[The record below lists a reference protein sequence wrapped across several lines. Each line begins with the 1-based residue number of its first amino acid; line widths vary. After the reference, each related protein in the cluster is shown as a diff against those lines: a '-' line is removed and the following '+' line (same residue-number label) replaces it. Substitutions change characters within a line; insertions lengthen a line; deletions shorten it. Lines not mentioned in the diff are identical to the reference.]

1 MDIRITKTT
10 TPKVKPPEAELGFG
24 KFFSDHLFAMDYS
37 PEKGWFDA
45 RIQPYAPFQVDP
57 AAGVFHYGQAMFEG
71 SKAFRYI
78 DGSIRLFRP
87 EQHAKRLAH
96 GAPRL
101 CMPTPTE
108 EQMTEAV
115 RALVRIDADWVPK
128 SEGTSLYLRPTLIA
142 TEGFLGVRPATK
154 YLYFVIASPAGNY
167 FGGKGLKAVRIWVET
182 HDVRAPRGG
191 LGATKA
197 GANYAASLLS
207 ATKAKKQGYDQVLWL
222 DGNEHEF
229 VEEVGTMNVCF
240 VIGNALVTPPLSDS
254 ILPGVTRDSVLV
266 LAKEMGLTVE
276 ERPLSLKEI
285 RAAHQSGTLKEVFGT
300 GTAAVI
306 SPVGELAFAGEKL
319 SINKGQPGEV
329 AQKLYGEILAIQRG
343 SRPDTHGWLQPIEE
357 PQKS

>member
-37 PEKGWFDA
+37 PETGWSDA
-45 RIQPYAPFQVDP
+45 RIQPYAPFQMDP

-71 SKAFRYI
+71 SKAFRGD
-78 DGSIRLFRP
+78 DGHIRLFRA
-87 EQHAKRLAH
+87 EQHARRMAI

-108 EQMTEAV
+108 AQMHEAV
-115 RALVRIDADWVPK
+115 KALVKVDADWVPK

-154 YLYFVIASPAGNY
+154 YLYFVIASPAGSY

-207 ATKAKKQGYDQVLWL
+207 AMKAKKEGFDQVLWL
-222 DGNEHEF
+222 DGKDHEF

-240 VIGNALVTPPLSDS
+240 LIGNSLVTPPLTDS
-254 ILPGVTRDSVLV
+254 ILAGVTRDSVLT
-266 LAKEMGLTVE
+266 LAKDQGLTVE
-276 ERPLSLKEI
+276 ERPISIKEI
-285 RAAHQSGTLKEVFGT
+285 KASHQSGTLKEVFGT

-306 SPVGELAFAGEKL
+306 SPVGELAFVGEKL
-319 SINKGQPGEV
+319 LINGGKPGPV
-329 AQKLYGEILAIQRG
+329 AEKLYAEVGAIQRG
-343 SRPDTHGWLQPIEE
+343 AKPDKYGWLQTID
-357 PQKS
+357 

>member
-37 PEKGWFDA
+37 PETGWSDA
-45 RIQPYAPFQVDP
+45 RIQPYAPFQMDP

-71 SKAFRYI
+71 SKAFRGD
-78 DGSIRLFRP
+78 DGHIRLFRA
-87 EQHAKRLAH
+87 EQHARRMAI

-108 EQMTEAV
+108 AQMHEAV
-115 RALVRIDADWVPK
+115 KALVKVDADWVPK

-154 YLYFVIASPAGNY
+154 YLYFVIASPAGSY
-167 FGGKGLKAVRIWVET
+167 FGGTGLKAVRIWVET

-207 ATKAKKQGYDQVLWL
+207 AMKAKKEGFDQVLWL
-222 DGNEHEF
+222 DGKDHEF

-240 VIGNALVTPPLSDS
+240 LIGNSLVTPPLTDS
-254 ILPGVTRDSVLV
+254 ILAGVTRDSVLT
-266 LAKEMGLTVE
+266 LAKDQGLTVE
-276 ERPLSLKEI
+276 ERPISIKEI
-285 RAAHQSGTLKEVFGT
+285 KAAHQSGTLKEVFGT

-306 SPVGELAFAGEKL
+306 SPVGELAFVGEKL
-319 SINKGQPGEV
+319 LINGGKPGPV
-329 AQKLYGEILAIQRG
+329 AEKLYAEVGAIQRG
-343 SRPDTHGWLQPIEE
+343 AKPDKYGWLQTID
-357 PQKS
+357 

>member
-1 MDIRITKTT
+1 MDIKITKTT
-10 TPKVKPPEAELGFG
+10 SPKVKPPEAELGFG

-37 PEKGWFDA
+37 QDKGWFDA
-45 RIQPYAPFQVDP
+45 RIVPYAPFQMDP

-71 SKAFRYI
+71 SKAFRGD
-78 DGSIRLFRP
+78 DGRIRMFRP
-87 EQHAKRLAH
+87 EQHAHRMAI

-108 EQMTEAV
+108 AQMSEAV
-115 RALVRIDADWVPK
+115 KALVKVDSDWVPK

-182 HDVRAPRGG
+182 HDTRAPRGG

-207 ATKAKKQGYDQVLWL
+207 AMKAKKEGFDQVLWL
-222 DGNEHEF
+222 DGKDHEF

-240 VIGNALVTPPLSDS
+240 LIGNSLVTPPLSDS

-266 LAKEMGLTVE
+266 LAKEQGFTVE
-276 ERPLSLKEI
+276 ERPISIKELK
-285 RAAHQSGTLKEVFGT
+285 AAHQSGTLKEVFGT

-319 SINKGQPGEV
+319 VINGGKPGPV
-329 AQKLYGEILAIQRG
+329 AEKLYADIGAIQRG
-343 SRPDTHGWLQPIEE
+343 VKADKHGWLQTID
-357 PQKS
+357 